1 MAKSMR
7 SKVKRRF
14 RAIKRQ
20 SVFEPAEAARA
31 QRLAANQ
38 VQAAGPQQMNS
49 TSIKK
54 EGSQDQLP
62 PQLANTYSTTDITSG
77 SLCYEILGLIDP
89 DIIDSTN
96 FEGLMSVLSGVV
108 GMVID
113 TDAPKISTSGP
124 RNSRHQHWK
133 RKKLAGKKKR
143 NVLVH
148 F

>member
-96 FEGLMSVLSGVV
+96 FEGLMS
-108 GMVID
+108 MVID

-124 RNSRHQHWK
+124 RNSRHQQWK
-133 RKKLAGKKKR
+133 RKKLAGKKKFAGKKKR